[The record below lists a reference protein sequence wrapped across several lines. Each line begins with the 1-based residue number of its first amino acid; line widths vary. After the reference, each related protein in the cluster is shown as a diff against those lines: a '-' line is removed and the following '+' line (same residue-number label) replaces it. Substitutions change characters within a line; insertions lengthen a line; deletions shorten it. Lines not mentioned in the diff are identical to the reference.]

1 LEEGV
6 REEGRELE
14 AHEAIGDNEELLASE
29 VEAAR
34 RLHQVATQLITAQGS
49 RGLFAEILD
58 TAQSLLHSDFASI
71 QMFYPERGSGGELLL
86 LGHRGFTEE
95 GARRWEW
102 VSPSTKTTCGE
113 ALRTDR
119 RVIVPDVRSCD
130 FMAGSEEQERYIGA
144 GILSVQT
151 TPLVSRSGAL
161 LGMVSTHWREPHEL
175 SASELR
181 SLDVLGRLAADLIER
196 SRAEETRWEQ
206 EQRLASIYNTVRD
219 VIFQLAVEAE
229 GQFRFVSVNPA
240 FLRVTGLTREM
251 VVGKT
256 VNEVI
261 PEPSLT
267 MVLCKYRQAIEEKTT
282 VIWEETSDFPTG
294 CLIGEVSI
302 APVFDDT
309 GVCTH
314 LVGSVHD
321 ITERI
326 RAEQKFRALLE
337 AAPDAMVVVDREG
350 KIVLINAQVEKLFGY
365 KRDELLG
372 KTIEALVPE
381 RFCARHAGHRRNFSQ
396 EPNTRE
402 MGVGLE
408 LYGVRKDGVEI
419 PVEISL
425 SPLET
430 EEGTLVTSA
439 IRDITDRR
447 RAEAALRESEERLT
461 RAEFLA
467 SVGNWSVD
475 LSSNRLVWSR
485 GVFRIFGKS
494 DEFVP
499 TFEGW
504 LASVMPH
511 DVDRVRHWCAQ
522 CVADKRAYPIE
533 FQITRDHGEVRTLAS
548 TSEIVL
554 GDDGLPVRL
563 FGALQDI
570 TDSRRAQ
577 QRLFAAQKL
586 ESIGTL
592 AGGIAHDFNNLLGA
606 VLAQAELALA
616 ELAEG
621 ASPEGELNAI
631 RDVAMRGSEIVRE
644 LMIYAGQESEVLE
657 PVDVSEIVEGMLELL
672 KISISKHATLET
684 DLSNHLPAIQATVAQ
699 ISQLVMNLATN
710 ASEAMGDRDGV
721 IRVTTQHVVVAH
733 GSQLSERL
741 AGGEYVQLE
750 VSDTGGGMS
759 PETQARVFDPF
770 FSTKSPGRGLG
781 LALVQGIVRRL
792 GGTINLASEPGHGTS
807 FQVLL
812 PCAGTSSAAI
822 PGHIPEIGQP
832 AQTSQATV
840 LVVEDETRLRQAVSK
855 MLGKRGFSVIE
866 APDGTAA
873 LAAIREQKNPINV
886 LLLDI
891 TLPGASGPEVLQEAR
906 RLRPEMRVVVT
917 SAYPEEVAAAYLE
930 STIEHFI
937 RKPYRFEDLVRLI

>member
-1 LEEGV
+1 M

>member
-1 LEEGV
+1 M

-14 AHEAIGDNEELLASE
+14 AAHEAMRHSEELLASE

-49 RGLFAEILD
+49 RALFEQILD
-58 TAQSLLHSDFASI
+58 TAQSLVHSDFASI

-86 LGHRGFTEE
+86 LGHRGFSEE
-95 GARRWEW
+95 AARRWEW
-102 VSPSTKTTCGE
+102 VSPSIKTSCGE
-113 ALRTDR
+113 ALRTGR

-130 FMAGSEEQERYIGA
+130 FMAGSEEQETYIGA

-196 SRAEETRWEQ
+196 SRVEEARWEH

-219 VIFQLAVEAE
+219 VIFQVAVEGE

-267 MVLCKYRQAIEEKTT
+267 IVLGKYRQAIEEKTT
-282 VIWEETSDFPTG
+282 VVWEETSDYPTG
-294 CLIGEVSI
+294 RLIGEVSI

-372 KTIEALVPE
+372 KTIETLVPE
-381 RFCARHAGHRRNFSQ
+381 RFRARHLGHRRSFFQ
-396 EPNTRE
+396 EPKVRE

-408 LYGVRKDGVEI
+408 LYGLRKDGVEI

-461 RAEFLA
+461 KAEFLA
-467 SVGNWSVD
+467 SVGNWSAD

-485 GVFRIFGKS
+485 GVFRIFGKP

-504 LASVMPH
+504 LAAVMPH

-522 CVADKRAYPIE
+522 CLADKRAYPIE
-533 FQITRDHGEVRTLAS
+533 FQITRADGEVRTLAS

-554 GDDGLPVRL
+554 GDDGLPVRI

-592 AGGIAHDFNNLLGA
+592 ASGIAHDFNNLLGA

-644 LMIYAGQESEVLE
+644 LMIYAGKESEVLE

-684 DLSNHLPAIQATVAQ
+684 DLRSTPSSCTGNCRADFAACDEPCY
-699 ISQLVMNLATN
+699 
-710 ASEAMGDRDGV
+710 
-721 IRVTTQHVVVAH
+721 
-733 GSQLSERL
+733 ERL
-741 AGGEYVQLE
+741 RGYGRSGRGDPRDDPACDGR
-750 VSDTGGGMS
+750 
-759 PETQARVFDPF
+759 AR
-770 FSTKSPGRGLG
+770 FSAVRAPGR
-781 LALVQGIVRRL
+781 RR
-792 GGTINLASEPGHGTS
+792 
-807 FQVLL
+807 
-812 PCAGTSSAAI
+812 
-822 PGHIPEIGQP
+822 
-832 AQTSQATV
+832 
-840 LVVEDETRLRQAVSK
+840 
-855 MLGKRGFSVIE
+855 
-866 APDGTAA
+866 
-873 LAAIREQKNPINV
+873 IRP
-886 LLLDI
+886 
-891 TLPGASGPEVLQEAR
+891 T
-906 RLRPEMRVVVT
+906 
-917 SAYPEEVAAAYLE
+917 
-930 STIEHFI
+930 
-937 RKPYRFEDLVRLI
+937 

>member
-1 LEEGV
+1 M
-6 REEGRELE
+6 R
-14 AHEAIGDNEELLASE
+14 HSEELLASE

-49 RGLFAEILD
+49 RALFEQILD
-58 TAQSLLHSDFASI
+58 TAQSLVHSDFASI

-86 LGHRGFTEE
+86 LGHRGFSEE
-95 GARRWEW
+95 AARHWEW
-102 VSPSTKTTCGE
+102 VSPSIKTSCAE
-113 ALRTDR
+113 ALRTGR

-130 FMAGSEEQERYIGA
+130 FMAGSEEQETYIGA

-196 SRAEETRWEQ
+196 SRVRGSSVGSTSSVLRRFTTRSEMSFFRW
-206 EQRLASIYNTVRD
+206 RSNAKR
-219 VIFQLAVEAE
+219 
-229 GQFRFVSVNPA
+229 QFRFVSVNPA
-240 FLRVTGLTREM
+240 FLRVTGLNREM

-267 MVLCKYRQAIEEKTT
+267 IVLGKYRQAIEERTT
-282 VIWEETSDFPTG
+282 VIWEETSDYPTG
-294 CLIGEVSI
+294 RLIGEVSI

-372 KTIEALVPE
+372 KSIETLVPE
-381 RFCARHAGHRRNFSQ
+381 RFRARHLGHRRSFFQ
-396 EPNTRE
+396 QPKTRE

-408 LYGVRKDGVEI
+408 LYGLRKDGVEI

-467 SVGNWSVD
+467 SVGNWSAD

-485 GVFRIFGKS
+485 GVFRIFGKP

-504 LASVMPH
+504 LAAVMPH

-522 CVADKRAYPIE
+522 CLADKRAYPIE
-533 FQITRDHGEVRTLAS
+533 FQITRADGEVRTLAS

-554 GDDGLPVRL
+554 GDDGLPVRI

-592 AGGIAHDFNNLLGA
+592 ASGIAHDFNNLLGA

-621 ASPEGELNAI
+621 ASPEEN
-631 RDVAMRGSEIVRE
+631 
-644 LMIYAGQESEVLE
+644 
-657 PVDVSEIVEGMLELL
+657 
-672 KISISKHATLET
+672 
-684 DLSNHLPAIQATVAQ
+684 
-699 ISQLVMNLATN
+699 
-710 ASEAMGDRDGV
+710 
-721 IRVTTQHVVVAH
+721 
-733 GSQLSERL
+733 
-741 AGGEYVQLE
+741 
-750 VSDTGGGMS
+750 
-759 PETQARVFDPF
+759 
-770 FSTKSPGRGLG
+770 
-781 LALVQGIVRRL
+781 
-792 GGTINLASEPGHGTS
+792 
-807 FQVLL
+807 
-812 PCAGTSSAAI
+812 
-822 PGHIPEIGQP
+822 
-832 AQTSQATV
+832 
-840 LVVEDETRLRQAVSK
+840 
-855 MLGKRGFSVIE
+855 
-866 APDGTAA
+866 
-873 LAAIREQKNPINV
+873 
-886 LLLDI
+886 
-891 TLPGASGPEVLQEAR
+891 
-906 RLRPEMRVVVT
+906 
-917 SAYPEEVAAAYLE
+917 
-930 STIEHFI
+930 
-937 RKPYRFEDLVRLI
+937 

>member
-1 LEEGV
+1 V
-6 REEGRELE
+6 RDESSELRAAREALGHSE
-14 AHEAIGDNEELLASE
+14 KLLARE
-29 VEAAR
+29 IEAAR
-34 RLHQVATQLITAQGS
+34 RLQQVATQLITAQGT
-49 RGLFAEILD
+49 RALFEQILE
-58 TAQSLLHSDFASI
+58 TAQSLVLADYASI
-71 QMFYPERGSGGELLL
+71 QMFYPERGAGGELLL
-86 LGHRGFTEE
+86 LGHRGFSEE
-95 GARRWEW
+95 AVRHWACVTPASR
-102 VSPSTKTTCGE
+102 TACGE
-113 ALRTDR
+113 ALRVGR
-119 RVIVPDVRSCD
+119 RIIVPDIRSCD
-130 FMAGSEEQERYIGA
+130 FMAGSSDQRTLIAA

-151 TPLVSRSGAL
+151 MPLVSRSGAL
-161 LGMVSTHWREPHEL
+161 LGMVSTHWREPHQLLE
-175 SASELR
+175 SELR

-196 SRAEETRWEQ
+196 SRVEEGRWEN
-206 EQRLASIYNTVRD
+206 EQRLASIYDTVRD
-219 VIFQLAVEAE
+219 VIFQLAVERAA
-229 GQFRFVSVNPA
+229 QFRFVSVNPA
-240 FLRVTGLTREM
+240 FLRVTGLSREM

-267 MVLCKYRQAIEEKTT
+267 TVLGKCRQAIEEKAT
-282 VIWEETSDFPTG
+282 VVWEETSAYPAG
-294 CLIGEVSI
+294 RLIGEVSI

-326 RAEQKFRALLE
+326 RGGQKFRGLLE

-365 KRDELLG
+365 DRDDLLG
-372 KTIEALVPE
+372 KTIDTLVPE
-381 RFCARHAGHRRNFSQ
+381 RFRARHAGHRRSFLQ
-396 EPNTRE
+396 QPKVRE

-408 LYGVRKDGVEI
+408 LYCLRKDGLEV

-430 EEGTLVTSA
+430 EEGTLVTCA

-447 RAEAALRESEERLT
+447 RAEVALRESEERLT
-461 RAEFLA
+461 KAEFLA
-467 SVGNWSVD
+467 GAGNWSAD
-475 LSSNRLVWSR
+475 LSLNRLVWSR
-485 GVFRIFGKS
+485 GMFRIFGKS
-494 DEFVP
+494 EAFVP

-504 LASVMPH
+504 LAEVLPH
-511 DVDRVRHWCAQ
+511 DVERVRNWCAQ
-522 CVADKRAYPIE
+522 CLAEKRAHPIE
-533 FQITRDHGEVRTLAS
+533 FQITRADGEARILAS

-554 GDDGLPVRL
+554 GDDGLPVRF

-592 AGGIAHDFNNLLGA
+592 ASGIAHDFNNLLGA
-606 VLAQAELALA
+606 VLAQTELAQA

-621 ASPEGELNAI
+621 ASPEKELDAI

-644 LMIYAGQESEVLE
+644 LMIYAGKESEVLV

-672 KISISKHATLET
+672 KISVSKHARFET
-684 DLSNHLPAIQATVAQ
+684 DLREGLPAIRATVAQ

-710 ASEAMGDRDGV
+710 ASEAIGDRDGV
-721 IRVTTQHVVVAH
+721 IRVATRHVMVAH
-733 GSQLSERL
+733 GSQLSERI
-741 AGGEYVQLE
+741 AAGEYVQLD
-750 VSDTGGGMS
+750 VSDTGRGMS
-759 PETQARVFDPF
+759 PEIQARVFDPF

-792 GGTINLASEPGHGTS
+792 EGAIHLESEPGFGTHV
-807 FQVLL
+807 QLYL
-812 PCAGTSSAAI
+812 PCAGTGSTVN
-822 PGHIPEIGQP
+822 PGHIPESGQ
-832 AQTSQATV
+832 AGQTSRATTV
-840 LVVEDETRLRQAVSK
+840 LVVEDEAELRQAVSK
-855 MLGKRGFSVIE
+855 MLGKSGFSVIE

-873 LAAIREQKNPINV
+873 LDVIQGRKNSIDV

-891 TLPGASGPEVLQEAR
+891 TLPGAPGREVLKEAR

-917 SAYPEEVAAAYLE
+917 SAYPEEAAAAYLE

-937 RKPYRFEDLVRLI
+937 RKPYRFKDLVRLI